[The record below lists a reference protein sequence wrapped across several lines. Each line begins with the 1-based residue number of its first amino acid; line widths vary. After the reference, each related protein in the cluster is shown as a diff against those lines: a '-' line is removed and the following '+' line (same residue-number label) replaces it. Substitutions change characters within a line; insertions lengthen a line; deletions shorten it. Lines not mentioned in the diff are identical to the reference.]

1 MEAVSSTLYN
11 LILEIQNLA
20 SVQSFSLAGGTNL
33 ALRFNHRK
41 SVDIDLFSNTIIGVS
56 GFETV
61 QKELQEHFADD
72 LLFCQIENADAGN
85 QFCFLKSLIKRG
97 NDPIKV
103 EFLQNFQYLDQPE
116 IHNGIRVLSVKD
128 IGLFKLRSAS
138 SRKAKKDIY
147 DLDYITDQIP
157 LADLLFSL
165 QLKTDKFEAEEFKCL
180 FDLDD
185 EASPL
190 QDLNLLLSF
199 DDIDYTELPS
209 RPSHSNDTI
218 EITNGFKSWI
228 MARASWRRK
237 VKDFM
242 RQKGITPPPV
252 KPVN

>member
-1 MEAVSSTLYN
+1 MEAVSSVLYE
-11 LILEIQNLA
+11 LILELQKLA
-20 SVQSFSLAGGTNL
+20 SLKTFSLAGGTNL
-33 ALRFNHRK
+33 AVRYNHRK
-41 SVDIDLFSNTIIGVS
+41 SVDVDLFSNTIIGIN

-72 LLFCQIENADAGN
+72 LKFCQIENADSGN

-97 NDPIKV
+97 NDFIKV
-103 EFLQNFQYLDQPE
+103 EILQNFQHLDEPE
-116 IHNGIRVLSVKD
+116 IYKGIRVLSVKD

-147 DLDYITDQIP
+147 DLDYITDEIP
-157 LADLLFSL
+157 LTDLLFAL
-165 QLKTDKFEAEEFKCL
+165 QLKTDKFQSDEFKCL

-185 EASPL
+185 EVSPL
-190 QDLNLLLSF
+190 DDLNLLLSF
-199 DDIDYTELPS
+199 DEIDYTELPT

-218 EITNGFKSWI
+218 EIMEGYKSWI

-242 RQKGITPPPV
+242 RQQGVTPPPV